1 MSFLYKA
8 NAMSGQLY
16 RIGMAH
22 LRGLGN
28 TYILKLA
35 VTKIKLYIIRR
46 GKDLHY
52 FDLCY

>member
-8 NAMSGQLY
+8 NVMSGQLY

-35 VTKIKLYIIRR
+35 VIKKFIRN
-46 GKDLHY
+46 
-52 FDLCY
+52 